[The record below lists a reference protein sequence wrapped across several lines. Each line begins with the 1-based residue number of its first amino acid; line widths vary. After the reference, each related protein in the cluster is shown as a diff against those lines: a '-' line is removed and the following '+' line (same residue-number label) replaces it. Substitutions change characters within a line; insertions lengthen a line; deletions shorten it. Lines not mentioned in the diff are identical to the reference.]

1 MATLLSAWN
10 FIAESAA
17 ATSTEEWAATV
28 LLIVYVI
35 LAAREHVLCWPFG
48 IAGSAISAWF
58 YFALDKPL
66 FMEGLLNVGYVLLG
80 VYGWYAWMQRKEKQ
94 EKTTGIVRASSR
106 ELVVLSVATLLLGAA
121 LWSINHFALH
131 AANAFGDAAIAACS
145 VTATWMTARKHLQ
158 NWVLWIVTD
167 FAAGM
172 LYVSR
177 GKEMYL
183 FALLYFI
190 YTILAVYGWMQWK
203 KQLQQSNA

>member
-1 MATLLSAWN
+1 MAALLSAWN

-17 ATSTEEWAATV
+17 ATSTAEWTATV
-28 LLIVYVI
+28 LLIIYVI

-48 IAGSAISAWF
+48 IAGSALSAWV
-58 YFALDKPL
+58 YFALDRPL
-66 FMEGLLNVGYVLLG
+66 FMEGFLNVGYVLLG
-80 VYGWYAWMQRKEKQ
+80 VYGWYAWIHRKEKA
-94 EKTTGIVRASSR
+94 EAATGIVRATPR
-106 ELVVLSVATLLLGAA
+106 ELLLLTAATLLLGAV
-121 LWSINHFALH
+121 LWSINHFVLH

-172 LYVSR
+172 LYISR

-183 FALLYFI
+183 FALLYFV
-190 YTILAVYGWMQWK
+190 YTIIAVYGLMQWK
-203 KQLQQSNA
+203 KQLRQSNA

>member
-1 MATLLSAWN
+1 MATLLSAWD

-17 ATSTEEWAATV
+17 ATSVQEWTATV
-28 LLIVYVI
+28 LLIIYVI

-48 IAGSAISAWF
+48 IAGSALSAWF

-66 FMEGLLNVGYVLLG
+66 FMEGFLNVGYVLLG
-80 VYGWYAWMQRKEKQ
+80 IYGWYAWMQRKD
-94 EKTTGIVRASSR
+94 KTETATGIVLAPPR
-106 ELVVLSVATLLLGAA
+106 ELLLLSGATLLLGAV

-131 AANAFGDAAIAACS
+131 TANAFGDAAIAACS

-158 NWVLWIVTD
+158 NWALWIVTD

-172 LYVSR
+172 LYISR

-190 YTILAVYGWMQWK
+190 YTILAFYGRMQWK

>member
-17 ATSTEEWAATV
+17 ATSPEEWAATV
-28 LLIVYVI
+28 LLVIYVI

-58 YFALDKPL
+58 YFALDNPL

-80 VYGWYAWMQRKEKQ
+80 IYGWYAWTQRKGKQ
-94 EKTTGIVRASSR
+94 EKATGIVRASPR
-106 ELVVLSVATLLLGAA
+106 ELMVLSFATLVLGAV

-131 AANAFGDAAIAACS
+131 TVNAFGDAAIAACS
-145 VTATWMTARKHLQ
+145 VTATWMTTRKHLQ

-167 FAAGM
+167 FAAGI